1 MKGILDF
8 FSNNSAFVL
17 FIATFVLAV
26 ITYFYL
32 RETTRIRKT
41 SEKSFTIETSPKVF
55 LENIEFIPKL
65 NNSTKEIEVTAVL
78 RIKNTGKT
86 EADKFKAKYVFS
98 MGELRKE
105 KEIEAPYLYPSQGV
119 QYQTKVLGLSLN
131 EENFSVAKQA
141 QEEKKALI
149 VPENIAPPIFLNL
162 DLTYIDQ
169 EGEEHNIPYKAKYTL
184 YNNSWNFIT
193 EDD

>member
-1 MKGILDF
+1 MGD
-8 FSNNSAFVL
+8 
-17 FIATFVLAV
+17 
-26 ITYFYL
+26 L
-32 RETTRIRKT
+32 R
-41 SEKSFTIETSPKVF
+41 
-55 LENIEFIPKL
+55 
-65 NNSTKEIEVTAVL
+65 
-78 RIKNTGKT
+78 
-86 EADKFKAKYVFS
+86 
-98 MGELRKE
+98 ME

-131 EENFSVAKQA
+131 EENFSVAKRA

-149 VPENIAPPIFLNL
+149 VSENIAPPIFLNL

-184 YNNSWNFIT
+184 HNNSWNFLT

>member
-8 FSNNSAFVL
+8 FSNNSAFFL
-17 FIATFVLAV
+17 FIATFALAV

-41 SEKSFTIETSPKVF
+41 SEKFFTIETSPKVF

-65 NNSTKEIEVTAVL
+65 NDSTRGIEVTAVL

-98 MGELRKE
+98 MGDLRME

-119 QYQTKVLGLSLN
+119 QYQTKVLSLSLN
-131 EENFSVAKQA
+131 EENFSVAKRA

-149 VPENIAPPIFLNL
+149 VSENIAPPIFLNL

-184 YNNSWNFIT
+184 HNNSWNFLT